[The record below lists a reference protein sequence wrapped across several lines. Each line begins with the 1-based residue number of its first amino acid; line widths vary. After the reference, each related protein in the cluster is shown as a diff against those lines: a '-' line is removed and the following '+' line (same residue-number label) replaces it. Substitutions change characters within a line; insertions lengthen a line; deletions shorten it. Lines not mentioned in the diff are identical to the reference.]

1 MYTIKNYWDAIK
13 NSVNIED
20 PIYKWTCFDSET
32 KIREYISQISDVLS
46 SINFNTEPYGERKI
60 AFSCLFLIRCALLCR
75 IDQDWDLECKDVFF
89 NDIGQYNFDRATDWR
104 WCITE
109 AERVLHRTPLIRYKA
124 DSYTER
130 NAKKYCARV
139 LVEAGLPLKAFQGT
153 DEHFTKVAEG
163 LRNIY
168 KLYSST
174 MSETAYERTIKQ
186 FMASGNLHD
195 PKGQSFWLP
204 GGYAGCRDFFSI
216 GLELLES
223 IDSDDSSKIK
233 KSLREHGF
241 ENPSNESV
249 DFIFG
254 LHKYQYNKRPVI
266 IKRILFW
273 EDDMYDTS
281 ACIEYTPALNLP
293 DTHQLELKI
302 SNKTIAT
309 WTYDQDGRLNGEN
322 RLECYDEHVFYSAIL
337 KKDSDQ
343 IEILGSVDYSNPI
356 FFKNIAGNK
365 YEWVSTSSFKPTD
378 FPICVIFPNGYI
390 EDHNINLSDI
400 ESTNLS
406 IENETIS
413 YQVYKFNNE
422 YQLNKA
428 GLSFASSQL
437 VLNPPAK
444 YFTISFFDST
454 GAKHRNPIL
463 TTEYPREPLR
473 NLQSFV
479 LSSED
484 RQNWNKTPISVD
496 EDDFYFAYYKLNSA
510 AATDPGCGI
519 LILPREFDYVFIP
532 DQCSNSFKGIQFQY
546 KNDDGE
552 TKTIENI
559 DVFID
564 GEKASETAWNSIKH
578 NSIIRCVIRNSRNEE
593 IHLIIPSPIIGASW
607 FYSENADSDL
617 SSKKNI
623 SAVNYK
629 TSVKLNCVLQ
639 SMDRFDVLYKIKL
652 VDNNETL
659 LEFTDCL
666 VPLINGHNT
675 YFLDLPPYLEKLFS
689 ATNSL
694 SAKLNIIAEVRNS
707 NNTITTTD
715 ALEITRFDES
725 NYEGHFF
732 CIGLLNQE
740 VLAID
745 SMPNSEEL
753 QRELWIKVPAYLS
766 SEGNAKWNHR
776 NRIRLI
782 NNFITETSTLT
793 DFQKLLLGN
802 DYLQVQSQIRNFFDN
817 HCNDLGE
824 DEINIIE
831 KCFDLCVNY
840 DIPICNLW
848 VLQATIQDDRIFVQL
863 PSIYKFK
870 HLLNDNTFL
879 CSFDWQL
886 IRPSSLNYAKDDKIK
901 KLIKK
906 QIDNENIEI
915 DNNVEIGL
923 DIDENGIDYMVNG
936 LPEPPFVDE
945 DDFLTS
951 WKSEAFKEQL
961 AKDDINCSANL
972 SDYELLLYFIV
983 RQVIYGENE
992 FYQKRLNWATLCLK
1006 YLKCI
1011 NAFKTKKSL
1020 QKIRKEIKNIYK
1032 VNQHQAGYSS
1042 IVWDKWKSGKF
1053 KDSITCGNISENDP
1067 YKQGQNDALNT
1078 FPERYWLELLKKFT
1092 YNSDNERF
1100 YFDLY
1105 RYPYPSGLSKTELE
1119 KKAQEL
1125 EIKYKQYKVY
1135 YEQGWNQFDCTDSV
1149 QTCCYLPHLN
1159 NIDAF
1164 KDIPIKAP
1172 IVGKIAHSWFKE
1184 WTKKVDVFNINDKLK
1199 TYIKKLIPIQ
1209 LLDLTKDESEL
1220 GNIKS
1225 EDLGSLSEKINDYL
1239 EIAKQ
1244 EGNNLPNNFTG
1255 VIKSLLRNSNK
1266 IRTGLD
1272 ACKCFSDFFGDYKA
1286 NYYLFFCN
1294 LRAPESKKI
1303 VPLWESISKKFLDQD
1318 YYLYKAS
1325 CINCNT
1331 NDFDTI
1337 RIAFEKAASLGNKK
1351 ALVKLADQCNT
1362 RAKQSNQ
1369 QFYSE
1374 FDNQQKFRKYDEIE
1388 FIGKLKDAYKETI
1401 SLKKSTIHYY
1411 KTAARLN
1418 DAEACYKYYE
1428 EISEL
1433 KQDKSFIRPLIEKV
1447 LRLLNN
1453 NLSNDLLND
1462 AAYLHTIESAITK
1475 LKEDIRRC
1483 ERDKYIFDKWC
1494 NLDNEWVFL
1503 RKAYLKKISIAE
1515 IPWEYMKTSYEDN
1528 EIDPRDGQKYVIV
1541 KLGKTCWFAED
1552 LKYESGATKQC
1563 NGKCYYTNNAAKNA
1577 IFRNWRLPT
1586 IEDIKQLREWCAQH
1600 SIRKDPAGVSLKSER
1615 WKSSH
1620 KVGDVLSGTDDF
1632 GFAANPSGLMIK
1644 EYDEIL
1650 RKDEAFYWTSSESS
1664 ENIAHCANISSS
1676 HNELGITTMSKDYCL
1691 AVRLVRDID

>member
-1 MYTIKNYWDAIK
+1 MSIIEDYWNTIK

-32 KIREYISQISDVLS
+32 KIREYISQIADVLS
-46 SINFNTEPYGERKI
+46 SINFSTEPYGERKI

-104 WCITE
+104 WCITK
-109 AERVLHRTPLIRYKA
+109 AEQVLHRTPLIRYKA

-139 LVEAGLPLKAFQGT
+139 LVEAGLPLKALQKN

-186 FMASGNLHD
+186 FMASGNLYD

-281 ACIEYTPALNLP
+281 ACIEYMPALNLP

-437 VLNPPAK
+437 VLNPPTK
-444 YFTISFFDST
+444 YFTINFFDST

-802 DYLQVQSQIRNFFDN
+802 DYLQVQSQIRNFFDT
-817 HCNDLGE
+817 HCNDLDE
-824 DEINIIE
+824 DVINIIE

-870 HLLNDNTFL
+870 HLLNENTFL

-886 IRPSSLNYAKDDKIK
+886 IRPSALNYAKDDKIK

-906 QIDNENIEI
+906 QIESENIEI
-915 DNNVEIGL
+915 DNNIEIGL
-923 DIDENGIDYMVNG
+923 DIDENGFDYMVSG

-945 DDFLTS
+945 DDLLTS

-961 AKDDINCSANL
+961 AKDNINYSENL

-1011 NAFKTKKSL
+1011 NSPKTKKNI

-1032 VNQHQAGYSS
+1032 VNQHQAGYCS

-1053 KDSITCGNISENDP
+1053 EDSIPCGNISDNNP
-1067 YKQGQNDALNT
+1067 YEQGQNDALSA

-1135 YEQGWNQFDCTDSV
+1135 YELGWNQFDNTDSV

-1164 KDIPIKAP
+1164 KEIPIKAP

-1184 WTKKVDVFNINDKLK
+1184 WTKKVDTFNIGDKLK
-1199 TYIKKLIPIQ
+1199 ANIKKLIPIH
-1209 LLDLTKDESEL
+1209 LLDLTKVESDL
-1220 GNIKS
+1220 TSLKS
-1225 EDLGSLSEKINDYL
+1225 DDLCTLFEKINNYL
-1239 EIAKQ
+1239 GIAEF
-1244 EGNNLPNNFTG
+1244 EGNDQPSNLRNVAN
-1255 VIKSLLRNSNK
+1255 SLLKKSSNLNK
-1266 IRTGLD
+1266 AVEL
-1272 ACKCFSDFFGDYKA
+1272 FSIIANVFGDYKA
-1286 NYYLFFCN
+1286 SYYLYRYYLHFGN
-1294 LRAPESKKI
+1294 TNTYKSWKANSE
-1303 VPLWESISKKFLDQD
+1303 KFLDQD
-1318 YYLYKAS
+1318 LYLEMAKTS
-1325 CINCNT
+1325 DCKD
-1331 NDFDTI
+1331 NDFDIT
-1337 RIAFEKAASLGNKK
+1337 RKNYEKAASLGNKK
-1351 ALVKLADQCNT
+1351 ALLLL
-1362 RAKQSNQ
+1362 AKQCRSNVNSSYQ
-1369 QFYSE
+1369 QYENEYKKLRGLYSSN
-1374 FDNQQKFRKYDEIE
+1374 DIDIK
-1388 FIGKLKDAYKETI
+1388 GKLKKAFSDTI
-1401 SLKKSTIHYY
+1401 GFEKRAIHYY

-1418 DAEACYKYYE
+1418 NAEACYEYYK

-1433 KQDKSFIRPLIEKV
+1433 KRNDNFVRHLLEKV
-1447 LRLLNN
+1447 LHLMKNRLERE
-1453 NLSNDLLND
+1453 LLD
-1462 AAYLHTIESAITK
+1462 HDESFIKLIENVITDMK
-1475 LKEDIRRC
+1475 NDIRRH

-1503 RKAYLKKISIAE
+1503 RRAFLKNNSNAK
-1515 IPWEYMKTSYEDN
+1515 IPWQDTKLFYEN
-1528 EIDPRDGQKYVIV
+1528 KEIDPRDGQKYTIV
-1541 KLGKTCWFAED
+1541 KLGKTWWFAED
-1552 LKYESGATKQC
+1552 LKHESGATKQS

-1577 IFRNWRLPT
+1577 IFGKWRLPT

-1644 EYDEIL
+1644 EYDEIQ
-1650 RKDEAFYWTSSESS
+1650 
-1664 ENIAHCANISSS
+1664 
-1676 HNELGITTMSKDYCL
+1676 
-1691 AVRLVRDID
+1691 